1 MKEPTITELPDG
13 SAIVSF
19 DDLTNEELKIFAGI
33 GLLQV
38 IKDAATKFITDLD
51 EANKMLTQV
60 KKTVKTKTK
69 AKAKSATKTTK
80 KKR

>member
-38 IKDAATKFITDLD
+38 IKDAATKFTADLD
-51 EANKMLTQV
+51 AATKMLAQET
-60 KKTVKTKTK
+60 KTKTK